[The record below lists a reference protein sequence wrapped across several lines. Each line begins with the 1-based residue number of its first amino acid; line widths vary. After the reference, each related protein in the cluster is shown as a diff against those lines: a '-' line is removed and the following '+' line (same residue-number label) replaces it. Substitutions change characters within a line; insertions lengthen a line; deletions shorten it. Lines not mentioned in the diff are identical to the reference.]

1 MLPKQYRLKNK
12 KAFDATYKQ
21 RQVVSD
27 SLLTLYI
34 GKKKSDVHS
43 PTKIGFVVSKKFH
56 KRATKRNRIKRL
68 VREVCRLELKNNAI
82 KNAEKYMSLIF
93 LPKPKAICANFLDI
107 QKSVKCILDR
117 VR

>member
-21 RQVVSD
+21 KQAVSD
-27 SLLTLYI
+27 NLLTMYI
-34 GKKKSDVHS
+34 GKKKTDTAF
-43 PTKIGFVVSKKFH
+43 PTKIGFVVSKKLH

-68 VREVCRLELKNNAI
+68 VREACRLEIKNNAL
-82 KNAEKYMSLIF
+82 KNANKYMSLIF
-93 LPKPKAICANFLDI
+93 LPKAAALNANFHLV
-107 QKSVKCILDR
+107 QNSVKTLISR

>member
-21 RQVVSD
+21 KQVVSD
-27 SLLTLYI
+27 NLLTMYI
-34 GKKKSDVHS
+34 GKKKTDTAF
-43 PTKIGFVVSKKFH
+43 PTKIGFVVSKKLH

-68 VREVCRLELKNNAI
+68 VREACRLEIKNNAL
-82 KNAEKYMSLIF
+82 KNANKYMSLIF
-93 LPKPKAICANFLDI
+93 LPKTAALNANFHLV
-107 QKSVKCILDR
+107 QNSVKTLISR